1 MCARVCVHACVC
13 VHVRVCVQVEL
24 ADCVS
29 MLVGNNERIQ
39 AIVSQLEETC
49 RAVDV
54 SSPSGVFAP
63 LR

>member
-1 MCARVCVHACVC
+1 MCVCAHVRVCVC
-13 VHVRVCVQVEL
+13 VHVRVYVQVEL